1 MSTAP
6 VKTLID
12 EQLDDIQ
19 RRIAIIGYGMPF
31 NEVIGRSRDERVADL
46 PLRLT
51 ATMQGRRIAVRV
63 RPR

>member
-19 RRIAIIGYGMPF
+19 RRTAIIGYGMPF

-46 PLRLT
+46 PRRLT

>member
-19 RRIAIIGYGMPF
+19 RRTAIIGYGMPF

-46 PLRLT
+46 PRPLT